1 MQFKVFF
8 PTIIVLNDKKKFQCL
23 CVVCVC
29 YLVAAKQSKNKY
41 NQHNLPPASRRTRE
55 RLSGFLSGNLLPA
68 SSVTPRERVMGV
80 FVFCFCFFFFGFA
93 FLCANLSILIDLSNQ
108 SIRVVLFLSFLCI
121 VFAIAFDWLQ
131 NTLF

>member
-55 RLSGFLSGNLLPA
+55 RLSSPFWIFEWKSTASQQRDAEGACDGCVCFLLLLL
-68 SSVTPRERVMGV
+68 
-80 FVFCFCFFFFGFA
+80 GFA
-93 FLCANLSILIDLSNQ
+93 SLCANLSILIDLSN
-108 SIRVVLFLSFLCI
+108 
-121 VFAIAFDWLQ
+121 
-131 NTLF
+131 